1 MVVCPAGELPAALVA
16 AVAVDYV
23 GRKVTI
29 GTGLWLTG
37 IACGACSLLPSG
49 WWTTALASVGKA
61 ACSGTWTI
69 AYIHA
74 AELFPTSIR

>member
-1 MVVCPAGELPAALVA
+1 MA
-16 AVAVDYV
+16 AVAVDCV

-29 GTGLWLTG
+29 ATGLWVTG
-37 IACGACSLLPSG
+37 IACGTCSLLPSG

-69 AYIHA
+69 AYIYA
-74 AELFPTSIR
+74 AELFPTSVR